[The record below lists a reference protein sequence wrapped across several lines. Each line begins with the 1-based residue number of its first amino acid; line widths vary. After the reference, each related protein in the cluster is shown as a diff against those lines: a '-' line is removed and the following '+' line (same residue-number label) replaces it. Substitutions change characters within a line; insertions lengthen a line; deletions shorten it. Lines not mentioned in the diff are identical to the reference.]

1 MAARYADITDT
12 GRRWRAR
19 TAPPAPV
26 VDLEC
31 AGGGPALP
39 VSLLDLST
47 YGARLGGDGAE
58 AVGDHVRLSFAGRP
72 PVAATVV
79 WRQQGSVGCR
89 FDKPIATAL
98 MRALIC
104 GEG

>member
-1 MAARYADITDT
+1 MAARFAEVTDT
-12 GRRWRAR
+12 RRRAR
-19 TAPPAPV
+19 SAPPV
-26 VDLEC
+26 RTVDLEC
-31 AGGGPALP
+31 AGGGPTLP

-58 AVGDHVRLSFAGRP
+58 GVGDHVRLSLAGRP
-72 PVAATVV
+72 PIAATVV

-89 FDKPIATAL
+89 FDKPIATTL
-98 MRALIC
+98 MKALIC